1 MRNSIIAILAFFLF
15 TGYALDK
22 ESFSFDD
29 LIDYSDY
36 IVVGEVSKQDSFFY
50 QFKIS
55 IILKGEIISKTISI
69 NKYSSWT
76 CEPRENYETGEKA
89 ILFLYNIDDTLRT
102 CGGSDGE
109 IFYTDSNHIRLNHR
123 VEASLSEYKEA
134 IRQFNSC
141 VSLGHKK
148 YKKSI
153 GGVSYIWNYELTNR
167 KYFKMIDKNNPIS
180 SYLAERL
187 NKKKRVK

>member
-1 MRNSIIAILAFFLF
+1 MKNSIIAILAFVLF
-15 TGYALDK
+15 TSYTLDK
-22 ESFSFDD
+22 ESFYFDD
-29 LIDYSDY
+29 LIHYSDY
-36 IVVGEVSKQDSFFY
+36 IVVGEVSEQDSLFY

-55 IILKGEIISKTISI
+55 EIFKGEIISKTISI
-69 NKYSSWT
+69 KKYSSWT

-89 ILFLYNIDDTLRT
+89 ILFLYNINDTLRT

-109 IFYTDSNHIRLNHR
+109 IFYTDSNHIRLNSR
-123 VEASLSEYKEA
+123 VEASLNEYKEA
-134 IRQFNSC
+134 IQQFNSC

-153 GGVSYIWNYELTNR
+153 GEVSYAWNYKLTNK
-167 KYFKMIDKNNPIS
+167 KYFKMINKNNPVS
-180 SYLAERL
+180 KYLVERL